1 MNKGMTKYKL
11 YIKHFRIC
19 IERNYTFVSSG
30 FTKKKITCVY
40 VFLSPQILIESVF
53 FLKVSS
59 KKLI

>member
-30 FTKKKITCVY
+30 FMKKKNHMCVRIS
-40 VFLSPQILIESVF
+40 FHTDFNRICF
-53 FLKVSS
+53 FSS
-59 KKLI
+59 KSKY